1 MGGQRYKV
9 IAGIAAFLAVLALV
23 VAGGM
28 RTPVI
33 GQSVF
38 TTSADNSFSGSIDAA
53 SEAVAIDLRGAGAVA
68 VEVSGT
74 FSATLKPQVS
84 YDGGSDYIDVQFY
97 DPAKREY
104 VDTITA
110 EARYCIVDCA
120 GGSHARVV
128 DTGAYSSGTANVV
141 IRRTAAPNFID
152 PIRPISVVKAISDTS
167 GGGTADLTIWTP
179 ASGKKIR
186 IMGASIMSTAD
197 ATITLRY
204 GTTPTNIAIWP
215 LQTGISER
223 DLKLDFGP
231 KGFLI
236 DTADATAY
244 VVKGAATI
252 LGGSI
257 WGREED
263 PTP

>member
-1 MGGQRYKV
+1 MSERKIKTLAMSAAVVAVVALV
-9 IAGIAAFLAVLALV
+9 IGFGLREPAVAQHLGIA
-23 VAGGM
+23 
-28 RTPVI
+28 
-33 GQSVF
+33 Q
-38 TTSADNSFSGSIDAA
+38 ADNSFTDNIDAA
-53 SEAVAIDLRGAGAVA
+53 SESVAIALNGAGAA
-68 VEVSGT
+68 SVEISGT
-74 FSATLKPQVS
+74 FTATMKPQVS

-110 EARYCIVDCA
+110 AARYVIVNVA
-120 GGSHARVV
+120 GASHARVLNV
-128 DTGAYSSGTANVV
+128 AYTSGTAVC
-141 IRRTAAPNFID
+141 IMRRTAAPNYID
-152 PIRPISVVKAISDTS
+152 PIRPVDVVKAISDTS
-167 GGGTADLTIWTP
+167 TGGTADITVWTP

-186 IMGASIMSTAD
+186 IMGVSIMTTAD
-197 ATITLRY
+197 TTVTLRY

-215 LQTGISER
+215 LQTGQSER
-223 DLKLDFGP
+223 DMHLDFGP
-231 KGFLI
+231 KGLLI

>member
-1 MGGQRYKV
+1 MKIKALAMAGAV
-9 IAGIAAFLAVLALV
+9 LAVVALIAGI
-23 VAGGM
+23 GM

-38 TTSADNSFSGSIDAA
+38 VTESDVAFTDNIDAA
-53 SEAVAIDLRGAGAVA
+53 NESVAIALKGAGAVS
-68 VEVSGT
+68 VEISGT
-74 FSATLKPQVS
+74 FVGTMKPQVS

-110 EARYCIVDCA
+110 AARYFIANAA
-120 GGSHARVV
+120 GASHARVLNV
-128 DTGAYSSGTANVV
+128 AYTSGTAVC
-141 IRRTAAPNFID
+141 IMRRTSAPNFID
-152 PIRPISVVKAISDTS
+152 PIRPVNVVKAISDTS
-167 GGGTADLTIWTP
+167 GGGTADITSWTP

-186 IMGASIMSTAD
+186 IMGVSVMSTAD

-204 GTTPTNIAIWP
+204 GTTPTDLAIWP

-223 DLKLDFGP
+223 DLHLDFGP

-244 VVKGAATI
+244 IVKGAATI
-252 LGGSI
+252 IGGSI